1 MYAIYKDVY
10 LDKIYKQ
17 YENILIIS
25 SIPPN
30 LKNIIRNIR
39 LEKVSV
45 HKPSFNCGHAFK
57 SFCNPNKYMTIEELP
72 DLISYLK
79 KYNYEIDYEE
89 NKLLAL
95 HMKSNFILSF
105 RPKN

>member
-1 MYAIYKDVY
+1 MYAIYKEVY
-10 LDKIYKQ
+10 LDKIYKT

-25 SIPPN
+25 AIPPN
-30 LKNIIRNIR
+30 LNNMIRNIR

-45 HKPSFNCGHAFK
+45 HKPSFNCGYAFK
-57 SFCNPNKYMTIEELP
+57 SFLNSNKYMTIEELP
-72 DLISYLK
+72 NLISYLK
-79 KYNYEIDYEE
+79 QYNYEIDYEE
-89 NKLLAL
+89 NKLLSI